1 MEHSSS
7 DWLLGA
13 FFEPKG
19 AHTAGALL
27 EACAQRL
34 LAAGVRVG
42 GLVQHTGSYA
52 SGGKRLELVD
62 VASGERFEISQN
74 LGTASS
80 GCCINEQ
87 AMAHASSVLRRALE
101 EGAELLVINRYGPE
115 EADGGGFAAE
125 FAQAAGA
132 GVPVITTVGE
142 GRREAWETFAGDM
155 AVTLPLDEQAAVQLC
170 LRRLGK
176 DTR

>member
-1 MEHSSS
+1 MELSSS

-74 LGTASS
+74 LGAASS

-87 AMAHASSVLRRALE
+87 AMAHAS
-101 EGAELLVINRYGPE
+101 GAMVIWPPLPWPFTIDMRYG
-115 EADGGGFAAE
+115 
-125 FAQAAGA
+125 AQPGSSRIAS
-132 GVPVITTVGE
+132 
-142 GRREAWETFAGDM
+142 R
-155 AVTLPLDEQAAVQLC
+155 
-170 LRRLGK
+170 
-176 DTR
+176 